1 MSGIKRL
8 IHEIHHRSLWQVLA
22 IYAAAS
28 WVVFEVIQ
36 TLTEGLALPGWLP
49 ALAMVLLLI
58 GLPIVLATA
67 FVQEGGPALSRRD
80 PTLIPQVGS
89 GVPTEPAAASGAAT
103 TDRLRGLF
111 TWRNAIMGG
120 LLAFAFW
127 GVVAAGWM
135 FLGAPGLF
143 IVKAEAADFFSA
155 RDRVVVA
162 DFENETDQEALGLAV
177 REAIITDLDQSE
189 YVNAV
194 TRANIGEVLERMRL
208 ADTANVTEEIAVEIA
223 RREGY
228 PAVVSGSVT
237 PLGAGYQ
244 LTARIIETATGD
256 VAVRLRET
264 ADDDT
269 KVVGAV
275 ERLSHLVRRHLGE
288 SIQSVRRS
296 KSLPVVTT
304 ASLEALELYARG
316 REVMHGG
323 DPAAAIPF
331 LSQAV
336 ERDTAFASAYRALG
350 VAYGNIGNL
359 AAGQTNVDAALRHA
373 DRLIDKERFLTRAAY
388 HSYRNQFDSAAHYY
402 RLIIE
407 RDPDNHISLN
417 NLGDAYERMGR
428 YEEALDAY
436 RRTIEV
442 NADLSYGYFNLAGAA
457 RTLGRQAEA
466 DSALT
471 ELNERFPGSFF
482 NRWTAFANAYYA
494 DEFDAADFQ

>member
-208 ADTANVTEEIAVEIA
+208 ADTASVTEEIAVEIA

-296 KSLPVVTT
+296 KRLPVVTT
-304 ASLEALELYARG
+304 ASLEALQLYARG

-373 DRLIDKERFLTRAAY
+373 DRLIDRERFLTRAAY

-417 NLGDAYERMGR
+417 NLGDAYDVVG
-428 YEEALDAY
+428 
-436 RRTIEV
+436 T
-442 NADLSYGYFNLAGAA
+442 FAA
-457 RTLGRQAEA
+457 ASHISWNG
-466 DSALT
+466 
-471 ELNERFPGSFF
+471 NH
-482 NRWTAFANAYYA
+482 
-494 DEFDAADFQ
+494 DEDYQLH